1 MAYET
6 VTEKSSRL
14 LPDLSDRTFLVCSML
29 LFGIIILV
37 MLFASSLFMN
47 SAWATYDTGRFYAM
61 AEVIVNGAVPYL
73 DYQDPKPPLIFF
85 VLTLPV
91 IVGQKFLGGLLLV
104 GLCNLVS
111 AFVVMKIGWELYGRS
126 AGLLAGVLFTLNI
139 GWAQGYFVMTEPFAV
154 VFVLL
159 ASYFALCGKNRHY
172 FLAGLCAGIAV
183 GFKQYAMLAV
193 PLLLLVMYL
202 DKNLKKAPAFL
213 AGVILPLLVIFA
225 VILVIYGSQAM
236 NASLYWSFGVAGSY
250 IGEKDVD
257 GVTNYRTSDPLM
269 WAANIAMATS
279 MFTSIVIIGFA
290 SAFKDRKL
298 GTAETYFLLSAAGF
312 ALTILIRQ
320 YLHYWVLALPFFALL
335 CARLF
340 KKER

>member
-1 MAYET
+1 MAFDT
-6 VTEKSSRL
+6 VTENKTQLFSG
-14 LPDLSDRTFLVCSML
+14 LSDRTYLAGGMV
-29 LFGIIILV
+29 LFGLIILV

-47 SAWATYDTGRFYAM
+47 SEWATYDTGRFYAM

-73 DYQDPKPPLIFF
+73 DYEDPKPPLIFF

-91 IVGQKFLGGLLLV
+91 ILGQKFLGGLLLV
-104 GLCNLVS
+104 GLCNLIS

-154 VFVLL
+154 AFVLL

-183 GFKQYAMLAV
+183 GFKQYALLAV
-193 PLLLLVMYL
+193 PLLLLAMYL
-202 DKNLKKAPAFL
+202 DKSLRKAPALL
-213 AGVILPLLVIFA
+213 AGVLLPLLVIF
-225 VILVIYGSQAM
+225 VIILVIYGFEAL
-236 NASLYWSFGVAGSY
+236 NASLFWSFGVAGSY
-250 IGEKDVD
+250 IGEKDAG
-257 GVTNYRTSDPLM
+257 GVSSYRTSDPLM

-279 MFTSIVIIGFA
+279 MFTSVIILGLA

-298 GTAETYFLLSAAGF
+298 GTAETYFLLSAIGF
-312 ALTILIRQ
+312 GLTILIRQ

-340 KKER
+340 KKDR